1 MMKQLLQQIIALLSE
16 LVLQHKH
23 QLIPISNQSLQ
34 QRWIDQRTTMHMLM
48 RTERQLFRYVKD
60 GSLISKKIGQ
70 SNVYLE
76 SSILSLVD
84 KKERI

>member
-16 LVLQHKH
+16 LVLQHKL
-23 QLIPISNQSLQ
+23 QLIPISDQNVQ
-34 QRWIDQRTTMHMLM
+34 QTWIDQRTTMHMLM
-48 RTERQLFRYVKD
+48 RTERQLFRYVKE
-60 GSLISKKIGQ
+60 GSLVSKKIGQ

-76 SSILSLVD
+76 SSILELVD